1 MTDSPQSVK
10 SVFADLT
17 GDVPIDAK
25 FIKRIHDYQME
36 FVNKNEEHIE
46 FFGGNLLGVNPI
58 RFLPSDRDYWFDEV
72 LTIDDMAL
80 QNELYKLKTINR
92 DHKVASDVMNLS
104 CAWAIHAIY
113 TSPHLTPAQ
122 KHEGMID
129 VALVLQYK
137 FLTSIMWRQFKYPAD
152 KATAQATYNE
162 LTRKFALKV
171 CGSWKA
177 LLLQRAQDIIEAT
190 SIHHATIQKFA
201 PDSAIIYMVNDI
213 QGRLR
218 EIVKAMVAVFYRVK
232 SEGGKVLVNKSTHME
247 EGIVL
252 VRDVDRPGSSY
263 LRYAHD
269 IIDDR
274 QTFVRDE
281 LVGIICDA
289 MHTMSPKLFR
299 ETLEW
304 MAVNHRTTHG
314 KKIDQ
319 FLDETIIHA
328 YEFVATQRSLQG
340 SRQGLVEMLVKLR
353 NLYMASRMVDPTL
366 ILMRD
371 LAEGIVR
378 SAVSTT
384 NATVIASLRTGIEM
398 YVVLR
403 VFTKQYY
410 T

>member
-1 MTDSPQSVK
+1 MTDTLQSVK
-10 SVFADLT
+10 SVFAEHS
-17 GDVPIDAK
+17 GDVSIDVH
-25 FIKRIHDYQME
+25 FLKRLHDYQLG
-36 FVNKNEEHIE
+36 FINKNADHVE

-58 RFLPSDRDYWFDEV
+58 RFLPSDRVQWFDDIICV
-72 LTIDDMAL
+72 DDMAL
-80 QNELYKLKTINR
+80 QTDLYKLKTINR
-92 DHKVASDVMNLS
+92 EHKVASDVMNLS
-104 CAWAIHAIY
+104 CAWAIHAICG
-113 TSPHLTPAQ
+113 SPHLTMAQ

-129 VALVLQYK
+129 VALILQYK
-137 FLTSIMWRQFKYPAD
+137 YLTSIMWRQFKYPAD
-152 KATAQATYNE
+152 KAVAQATYNE

-177 LLLQRAQDIIEAT
+177 LLIQRAEDIIAT
-190 SIHHATIQKFA
+190 SSIHNQTIQKFS
-201 PDSAIIYMVNDI
+201 PDTSIIYMVNDI

-232 SEGGKVLVNKSTHME
+232 QEGGKVLVNKSTHME

-252 VRDVDRPGSSY
+252 VRDMDRPGSSY
-263 LRYAHD
+263 LRYIHE

-274 QTFVRDE
+274 QTYVRDE
-281 LVGIICDA
+281 LVNIICDA

-299 ETLEW
+299 EVLDW
-304 MAVNHRTTHG
+304 MSINHRTNQA

-319 FLDETIIHA
+319 FVDETIIHA
-328 YEFVATQRSLQG
+328 YEFVSTQRALQG

-353 NLYMASRMVDPTL
+353 NLYMASRMVDPAL
-366 ILMRD
+366 VLMRE
-371 LAEGIVR
+371 LAEDIVR
-378 SAVSTT
+378 SAVNTS
-384 NATVIASLRTGIEM
+384 NPTVVASLRTGVEL